1 MVTEIDPPFRFWQL
15 GKSGIP
21 LSVCLSVKLRCLV
34 LVCCLFLSCL
44 VRFCSGLFWFT
55 PCGDIHYL
63 ARFSAF
69 VAGLPLSHKRPTQ
82 VFDRCCDSRRPASEK
97 GVEAAGWLGE
107 NGRQK
112 KRRTTPARN
121 KRDPLPRGLNPGTF
135 HPFAALVL
143 QFPLAEFSPFTIST
157 LDPSA
162 SLGSL
167 PTLSWHNPLISA
179 LSFSLCPFTT
189 PLQSFGSLVVVLLVL
204 LVGSIEFHFIFRE
217 LVLSFLSL
225 NRSRYHHRHLPV
237 RLTCPCLP
245 YHWLFATFLRCRSPR
260 LGHLRLQ
267 HLLAPFPGIGI
278 EAFSI
283 LPQIHTVFVRALPLS
298 PARCFAGRF

>member
-1 MVTEIDPPFRFWQL
+1 MAGRKWQTKEEAHNTRPEQK
-15 GKSGIP
+15 GPTPKRAKSRH
-21 LSVCLSVKLRCLV
+21 LSPIRCPSTAISPSL
-34 LVCCLFLSCL
+34 
-44 VRFCSGLFWFT
+44 
-55 PCGDIHYL
+55 
-63 ARFSAF
+63 
-69 VAGLPLSHKRPTQ
+69 
-82 VFDRCCDSRRPASEK
+82 
-97 GVEAAGWLGE
+97 
-107 NGRQK
+107 
-112 KRRTTPARN
+112 
-121 KRDPLPRGLNPGTF
+121 
-135 HPFAALVL
+135 
-143 QFPLAEFSPFTIST
+143 EFSPFTIST